1 MTRSITDD
9 FKKCCGSPHA
19 CTNVTAYPCPAKAE
33 HDEERGHSVAGLMV
47 PGGMNDNPL
56 EIESSRPPPASSER
70 DAATR
75 DQIGSGSEAPPMR
88 SRADFMA
95 AADKGREATK
105 AAAELMRAQ
114 FREDAALAKAAAN
127 SLEAQAERAQREA
140 RRGRSR
146 DFGMDR

>member
-1 MTRSITDD
+1 
-9 FKKCCGSPHA
+9 
-19 CTNVTAYPCPAKAE
+19 
-33 HDEERGHSVAGLMV
+33 
-47 PGGMNDNPL
+47 
-56 EIESSRPPPASSER
+56 
-70 DAATR
+70 
-75 DQIGSGSEAPPMR
+75 MR